1 MWFKALSLVVL
12 ISIFSCG
19 GELSKE
25 QREMLKTGM
34 RTNKV
39 RRVTPAQLTEA
50 AFRQGGL
57 IAKEIQEKDPNLID
71 PTFRSSIGK
80 SYGARVYLLRSSTGL
95 LDGTDQKLLEAYT
108 SVTDASDLKDNVQK
122 IGTDTLLYTL
132 PVTYE
137 RPDGSS
143 VFSHALAIRMATKSI
158 INSLPKKY

>member
-1 MWFKALSLVVL
+1 MKFKALSVVIL
-12 ISIFSCG
+12 LAISSCG

-39 RRVTPAQLTEA
+39 RRVTPAQLTDA
-50 AFRQGGL
+50 AFRQGSL
-57 IAKEIQEKDPNLID
+57 IAKEIQTKDPNLTD
-71 PTFRSSIGK
+71 PAYRLALGTT
-80 SYGARVYLLRSSTGL
+80 YGARVYLLRHSSGSMDT
-95 LDGTDQKLLEAYT
+95 TDQKILEAYL
-108 SVTDASDLKDNVQK
+108 SVNDASDLKDNVQR

-143 VFSHALAIRMATKSI
+143 VFSHAMAIRMAIKSI
-158 INSLPKKY
+158 VNSLPKKY

>member
-1 MWFKALSLVVL
+1 MRLKALSLFVL
-12 ISIFSCG
+12 FSIFSCG
-19 GELSKE
+19 GEVSKE

-50 AFRQGGL
+50 AFRQGNT
-57 IAKEIQEKDPNLID
+57 IAKEIQEKDPNLTD
-71 PTFRSSIGK
+71 PAFRSSLANF
-80 SYGARVYLLRSSTGL
+80 YGARVYMLRGNSSSM
-95 LDGTDQKLLEAYT
+95 DGTDQKLLEAYL

-158 INSLPKKY
+158 INLLPKKY